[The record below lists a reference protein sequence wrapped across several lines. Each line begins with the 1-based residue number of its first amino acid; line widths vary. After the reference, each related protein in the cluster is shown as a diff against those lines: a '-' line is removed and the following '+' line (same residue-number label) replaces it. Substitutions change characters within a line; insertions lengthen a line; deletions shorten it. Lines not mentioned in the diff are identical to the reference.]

1 MSRKS
6 ALAEQ
11 ADPVDRHVGI
21 RIRLRRKQLNMSQGQ
36 LAEAL
41 GVTFQQIQKYERA
54 ANRVSASKLWEIAQA
69 LESPVA
75 YFYDGLDGETE
86 AAEAPLSAQQLLLSR
101 EGVELVAAFRGIH
114 SPQRRGV
121 LLNLI
126 SELAPSPD
134 DASNSGDQDCL

>member
-6 ALAEQ
+6 ELAEQ

-69 LESPVA
+69 LESPVS
-75 YFYDGLDGETE
+75 YFYEGLDGETE
-86 AAEAPLSAQQLLLSR
+86 AAEGPLSAQQLLLSR

-114 SPQRRGV
+114 SPQRRGL

-126 SELAPSPD
+126 SELAPSMADGPD
-134 DASNSGDQDCL
+134 SDD

>member
-6 ALAEQ
+6 ELAEQ

-69 LESPVA
+69 LESPVS
-75 YFYDGLDGETE
+75 YFYEGLDGETE
-86 AAEAPLSAQQLLLSR
+86 AAEGPLSAQQLLLSR

-114 SPQRRGV
+114 SPQRRGL

-126 SELAPSPD
+126 SELAPSMADAPD
-134 DASNSGDQDCL
+134 SDD

>member
-1 MSRKS
+1 
-6 ALAEQ
+6 
-11 ADPVDRHVGI
+11 VGI

-69 LESPVA
+69 LESSVT
-75 YFYDGLDGETE
+75 YFYEGLDGETE
-86 AAEAPLSAQQLLLSR
+86 AADGPLSAQQLLLSR

-114 SPQRRGV
+114 SAQRRGL

-126 SELAPSPD
+126 SELAPSMND
-134 DASNSGDQDCL
+134 VANSDR